1 MLLFD
6 GGVMDKST
14 TPIVFKN
21 KILILGFGSIGQA
34 ILPLLFQYFKLDPS
48 QIHILSKHNL
58 GADVAKNYHVPLNN
72 IAVTETNYQALLS
85 SILKP
90 GDFLLNLSVGVSS
103 IDLIKYCHINK
114 ILYLDAAS
122 ESWEAMH
129 SDKGQLLSNY
139 ALRHTALQYKKHGST
154 AVLTHG
160 ANPGLVSHFLKQAL
174 WNVAKDNK
182 WTGCLP
188 QKSVEWA
195 QLACDLGI
203 KTIHISE
210 HDTQVSSQT
219 KKADEFVNTW
229 SVEALI
235 SEALRPAELGWG
247 SHERHWPH
255 DANHHKFGSK
265 CGIYLSQPGA
275 ETQVRTWIPAS
286 GPINGFLITHA
297 ESLSI
302 AEYLT
307 LKKDNK
313 VYYRPTVHYAYHP
326 CPDAV
331 LSLNELVQRKYIPQK
346 EKRIILKEIIDGAD
360 ELGVL
365 LMGNKKGAYWYGSH
379 LSIHE
384 AKNLANYNNATSL
397 QVAAGVLS
405 GMIWAIQNPERGIVE
420 PEDMDYEYI
429 LSLALPYLGKVG
441 GYYTD
446 WTPLQDKNNSN
457 AKYTDQSDPWQF
469 INIRIKEV

>member
-1 MLLFD
+1 
-6 GGVMDKST
+6 MDKSA

-34 ILPLLFQYFKLDPS
+34 ILPLLFQSFKLDPS
-48 QIHILSKHNL
+48 QIHVLSKHHV
-58 GADVAKNYHVPLNN
+58 GADVAKNYGVSFKE
-72 IAVTETNYQALLS
+72 IAVIENNYQELLS

-103 IDLIKYCHINK
+103 IDLIKYCHKNK
-114 ILYLDAAS
+114 ILYLDAAA
-122 ESWEAMH
+122 ESWEARH
-129 SDKGQLLSNY
+129 SDNSKLLSNY
-139 ALRHTALQYKKHGST
+139 ALRDATLQHKKQGPT

-174 WNVAKDNK
+174 WNIAKDNNWK
-182 WTGCLP
+182 GNLP

-195 QLACDLGI
+195 QLAHDLDI
-203 KTIHISE
+203 RTIHISE
-210 HDTQVSSQT
+210 HDTQVSSQI
-219 KKADEFVNTW
+219 KKAGEFINTW
-229 SVEALI
+229 SVDALI

-255 DANHHKFGSK
+255 DANHHNFGSN
-265 CGIYLSQPGA
+265 CGIFLSQPGA
-275 ETQVRTWIPAS
+275 ETQVRTWTPAS

-302 AEYLT
+302 SEYLT
-307 LKKDNK
+307 LKKNNK

-326 CPDAV
+326 CHDAI
-331 LSLNELVQRKYIPQK
+331 LSLNELVQRKYISQN
-346 EKRIILKEIIDGAD
+346 EKRIILQDVVDGAD

-379 LSIHE
+379 LSIQE
-384 AKNLANYNNATSL
+384 AKKLANYNNATSL

-405 GMIWAIQNPERGIVE
+405 GMIWAIKNPERGIVE
-420 PEDMDYEYI
+420 PEDMDHEYI

-446 WTPLQDKNNSN
+446 WTPLQDKKNSDT
-457 AKYTDQSDPWQF
+457 KYTDQSDPWQF
-469 INIRIKEV
+469 INIRIHEA

>member
-1 MLLFD
+1 M
-6 GGVMDKST
+6 MSIST
-14 TPIVFKN
+14 APIPLKN

-34 ILPLLFQYFKLDPS
+34 ILPLLFQSFKLDPS
-48 QIHILSKHNL
+48 QIYILSKHQL
-58 GADVAKNYHVPLNN
+58 GADLAKEYNVSFNQT
-72 IAVTETNYQALLS
+72 AVTENNYQAILS
-85 SILKP
+85 SILQP

-103 IDLIKYCHINK
+103 LDLIKYCHMNK
-114 ILYLDAAS
+114 VLYLDAAA
-122 ESWEAMH
+122 ESWEARNTNN
-129 SDKGQLLSNY
+129 SKLLSNY
-139 ALRHTALQYKKHGST
+139 ALRDDILQHKKQGPT

-174 WNVAKDNK
+174 WNIAKDNHWK
-182 WTGCLP
+182 GKQP
-188 QKSVEWA
+188 EKAVEWA
-195 QLACDLGI
+195 QLAYDLNI

-210 HDTQVSSQT
+210 HDTQVSYHV
-219 KKADEFVNTW
+219 KKTDEFINTW
-229 SVEALI
+229 SVDALI

-255 DANHHKFGSK
+255 DANHHTFGSN

-275 ETQVRTWIPAS
+275 ETLVRTWTPVS

-307 LKKDNK
+307 LKKDNQ
-313 VYYRPTVHYAYHP
+313 VYYRPTVHYAYNP

-331 LSLNELVQRKYIPQK
+331 LSLNELVERKYIPQK
-346 EKRIILKEIIDGAD
+346 EKRIILNEVVDGAD

-384 AKNLANYNNATSL
+384 AKKIANHNNATSL

-405 GMIWAIQNPERGIVE
+405 GLIWAINNPERGIVE

-429 LSLALPYLGKVG
+429 LSIAAPFLGKVMG
-441 GYYTD
+441 CYTD
-446 WTPLQDKNNSN
+446 WTPLQSRDTKDI
-457 AKYTDQSDPWQF
+457 DQSDPWQF
-469 INIRIKEV
+469 ANIRFIE

>member
-1 MLLFD
+1 M
-6 GGVMDKST
+6 
-14 TPIVFKN
+14 
-21 KILILGFGSIGQA
+21 
-34 ILPLLFQYFKLDPS
+34 
-48 QIHILSKHNL
+48 
-58 GADVAKNYHVPLNN
+58 AKNYSVPFKE
-72 IAVTETNYQALLS
+72 IAVTENNYQELLS
-85 SILKP
+85 SVLQP

-103 IDLIKYCHINK
+103 IDLIKYCHLNK
-114 ILYLDAAS
+114 ILYLDAAA
-122 ESWEAMH
+122 ESWEARY
-129 SDKGQLLSNY
+129 SDNSQLLSNY
-139 ALRHTALQYKKHGST
+139 ALRDATLQHKKLGPT

-174 WNVAKDNK
+174 WNLAKDNK
-182 WTGCLP
+182 WTGDLP

-195 QLACDLGI
+195 QLAHDLDI

-210 HDTQVSSQT
+210 HDTQVSSQI
-219 KKADEFVNTW
+219 KKTDEFINTW

-255 DANHHKFGSK
+255 DANHHTFGSN

-275 ETQVRTWIPAS
+275 ETQVRTWTPAS

-307 LKKDNK
+307 LKKDNT

-326 CPDAV
+326 CPDAI
-331 LSLNELVQRKYIPQK
+331 LSLNELVQRKYTPQK
-346 EKRIILKEIIDGAD
+346 KKRILLKDIVDGAD

-384 AKNLANYNNATSL
+384 ARTLANYNNATSL

-405 GMIWAIQNPERGIVE
+405 GIIWAIKNPERGIIE
-420 PEDMDYEYI
+420 PEDMGHEYI
-429 LSLALPYLGKVG
+429 LSLALPYLGNVG

-446 WTPLQDKNNSN
+446 WTPLQDKNHSN
-457 AKYTDQSDPWQF
+457 NQNTDQSDPWQF
-469 INIRIKEV
+469 INIRI